1 MTLAIRRSVTPAAG
15 TLAVLLVVATHAPA
29 SAEDPAS
36 EAADLARSIASLRG
50 QIELASGDAFYLLLD
65 PAGATLELVLHG
77 VVLESYPVSSIEVG
91 RPRVVYVEGGAADGL
106 RDRIW
111 THGEMHPV
119 REQDRLEIRVDED
132 NPAPEEIPVPPSPEE
147 RYPAPDRWLVR
158 YAEGLSLQV
167 VAADPAESSS
177 FGLWS
182 ALTHRAGD
190 LAAALFGDRG
200 TRVRVELAR
209 EDAGT
214 LYRSLPPASSL
225 LILPGESGS

>member
-1 MTLAIRRSVTPAAG
+1 MTFAIRRSVTRAVAA
-15 TLAVLLVVATHAPA
+15 LAVLLVVPTHAPA
-29 SAEDPAS
+29 IEEGPAS
-36 EAADLARSIASLRG
+36 EISDLHRSIASLRG
-50 QIELASGDAFYLLLD
+50 QIELASGDDFYLLLD

-77 VVLESYPVSSIEVG
+77 VVLQSYAVSSIEVG

-106 RDRIW
+106 RDRVW

-119 REQDRLEIRVDED
+119 REHDRLEIRVDEA
-132 NPAPEEIPVPPSPEE
+132 NPAPEEIPVPPTPEE

-158 YAEGLSLQV
+158 YAEGLSLEV
-167 VAADPAESSS
+167 VAADSTDSSS

-182 ALTHRAGD
+182 ALAHRAAD

-200 TRVRVELAR
+200 TRLRVELAR

-214 LYRSLPPASSL
+214 LYRSLPPATSL
-225 LILPGESGS
+225 LILPGESGR